1 MSNLRTAEIGA
12 WEDEGGATPAP
23 PVLMAG
29 PLTGTDNQI
38 EWAQRIRSRVAAE
51 FDRVAAL
58 FRGIAGK
65 QDRGTRT
72 DTEAIVAIVEEKRL
86 EVLGRGEAGYFIHDW
101 QEITDQVRQMVLRDP
116 RYLAIQSSRPKR
128 RRRSAAGLDRGQL

>member
-1 MSNLRTAEIGA
+1 MSGLRTAEIEA
-12 WEDEGGATPAP
+12 WEDEGGAATAP
-23 PVLMAG
+23 LVPIAS

-38 EWAQRIRSRVAAE
+38 EWAQRIRCQVAAE

-58 FRGIAGK
+58 FRGIAGE
-65 QDRGTRT
+65 QDRRARI

-101 QEITDQVRQMVLRDP
+101 QEISDQVRQMILRDP
-116 RYLAIQSSRPKR
+116 RYLAIQSSWPKR
-128 RRRSAAGLDRGQL
+128 RR